1 MRPESR
7 EKRDGAEKKTA
18 SGGWIGDIIAA
29 VDSGIVPNHFAG
41 GQEMNIRR
49 SFFAAILA
57 CATIMLC
64 TVERGFA
71 QVNNQPEAPKIIRKS
86 GGVLQTSATN
96 RVEPAYPPLAKAA
109 GVSGAVVVE
118 VTVDEQGDVIS
129 ARAISG
135 HPLLKDSAMAAARG
149 WKFTPTQ
156 LSGSPVKVIG
166 TITFNFSLDKE
177 SSEKT
182 VIDDIEEAKKAL
194 NANSYAP
201 EAHFKLAEAYADEDM
216 YKEAIEPY

>member
-1 MRPESR
+1 
-7 EKRDGAEKKTA
+7 
-18 SGGWIGDIIAA
+18 
-29 VDSGIVPNHFAG
+29 
-41 GQEMNIRR
+41 MNIRR
-49 SFFAAILA
+49 LFFGAILA

-86 GGVLQTSATN
+86 GGVFQTSATK

-129 ARAISG
+129 ARVISG
-135 HPLLKDSAMAAARG
+135 HPLLKDSALAAARG

-166 TITFNFSLDKE
+166 TMTFNFSL
-177 SSEKT
+177 
-182 VIDDIEEAKKAL
+182 
-194 NANSYAP
+194 
-201 EAHFKLAEAYADEDM
+201 
-216 YKEAIEPY
+216 